1 MMKATF
7 ALLPDIETQN
17 MVTKLAWEIYSEH
30 HASLT
35 IRCLPPHISLKQPFN
50 VSSLDDLA
58 NYMQEF
64 AASISEMNLTLDG
77 YQVWD
82 WPNAEN
88 PTSGILTIKTQETPE
103 LRALH
108 TRLNQELTARFGNC
122 SAPFDG
128 DTYSFHL
135 SIIGGGAM
143 PSQYQTILRNLGSKS
158 LSAQCQIDQ
167 LAMFVYDDP
176 NSNGE
181 WVYTT
186 YKIMPLG
193 AKGGPR

>member
-1 MMKATF
+1 MKVTF
-7 ALLPDIETQN
+7 ALIPNIETQN
-17 MVTKLAWEIYSEH
+17 FVIKLAWEIHTEH
-30 HASLT
+30 NASLA

-50 VSSLDDLA
+50 VSSLDDLT

-64 AASISEMNLTLDG
+64 AASIPEMNLTLDG

-82 WPNAEN
+82 WPNAYN
-88 PTSGILTIKTQETPE
+88 PTSSILTIKTQETSE

-108 TRLNQELTARFGNC
+108 TRLNRELTARFGDC
-122 SAPFDG
+122 SAQFDG
-128 DTYSFHL
+128 DAYSFHL
-135 SIIGGGAM
+135 SVIGGGAT
-143 PSQYQTILRNLGSKS
+143 PSQYQNILKNLDSKN
-158 LSAQCQIDQ
+158 LPTKCDINQ

-186 YKIMPLG
+186 YKIMPLD
-193 AKGGPR
+193 AKVGVR